1 MTNKI
6 IKTFLYETYTILFVS
21 DFIYFYIYIYI
32 YPYISVILYRNDEVR
47 IRDGKTNVMQD
58 VKALIQQGT

>member
-21 DFIYFYIYIYI
+21 DFIYFIYIYFSI
-32 YPYISVILYRNDEVR
+32 ILYMNDELR
-47 IRDGKTNVMQD
+47 IRERKPNVM
-58 VKALIQQGT
+58 

>member
-21 DFIYFYIYIYI
+21 DFIDLYIYIYFSI
-32 YPYISVILYRNDEVR
+32 ILYMNDALR
-47 IRDGKTNVMQD
+47 IRERKTNVMQD
-58 VKALIQQGT
+58 VKAPVQQGT

>member
-21 DFIYFYIYIYI
+21 DFIYIYIYI
-32 YPYISVILYRNDEVR
+32 YNTLYECSKESNREEDYCNGEH
-47 IRDGKTNVMQD
+47 
-58 VKALIQQGT
+58 